1 MEFDSARGVSRWGSR
16 DSRTPE
22 TLMEGIARKWANAGY
37 EMPHLVYWNVDARQN
52 TILDSG
58 DNVSFVSGC
67 SPIIFEQVCKGI
79 TGYELM
85 LDKLMCDRYKAIQ
98 ID

>member
-1 MEFDSARGVSRWGSR
+1 MEKIRR
-16 DSRTPE
+16 E
-22 TLMEGIARKWANAGY
+22 WAMYGLKL
-37 EMPHLVYWNVDARQN
+37 PKLVYWNVDARQN

-58 DNVSFVSGC
+58 DSVSFVSGC
-67 SPIIFEQVCKGI
+67 SPVIFEQVCKGI
-79 TGYELM
+79 TGYESM